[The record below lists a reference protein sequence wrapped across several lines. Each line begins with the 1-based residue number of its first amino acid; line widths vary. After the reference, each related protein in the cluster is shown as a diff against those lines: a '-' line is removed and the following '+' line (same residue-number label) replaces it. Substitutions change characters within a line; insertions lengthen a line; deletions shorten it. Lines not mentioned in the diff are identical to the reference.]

1 MKKAGTFFVFRDAP
15 AVDNNQAD
23 ILLNLN
29 HNELKF
35 LYERILQLPKQ
46 VRSPTPAGTCS
57 RCIVGKNARAQSS
70 GRFRPFPSWGRES
83 GSFASNYRMLV
94 DIQAA
99 ISSYILLH
107 ILLPHKWP
115 LYHRQVCYHRLN
127 VPLPYEPCLALI
139 GKGNL
144 NHLRQLLLCD
154 FDGNQVKKW
163 LLPWQLTA

>member
-29 HNELKF
+29 HTELKF

-57 RCIVGKNARAQSS
+57 RCIVGKNTRAQSS
-70 GRFRPFPSWGRES
+70 GRFRPFPFVKVVHSLAFIACSLRYKLQ
-83 GSFASNYRMLV
+83 FL
-94 DIQAA
+94 
-99 ISSYILLH
+99 YILSH

-115 LYHRQVCYHRLN
+115 LSHRQVCYHRLN